1 MTEEVFIRT
10 IRNRFF
16 LRGVRR
22 VVQLPSS
29 QNWTLPSGY
38 SFDLDTAANHSSE
51 AWHATIEAVGF
62 RVHMSP
68 SVRTRRTSSVPTPIS
83 ACLRIKL
90 IRLRLS

>member
-51 AWHATIEAVGF
+51 AWHATFEAVGF
-62 RVHMSP
+62 RVHVSFCEDKADFIGP
-68 SVRTRRTSSVPTPIS
+68 YADLRVPPH
-83 ACLRIKL
+83 
-90 IRLRLS
+90 